1 VNRDWFC
8 IIDTNREGYLKMS
21 KNVMQELAKHID
33 GELGEKYGF
42 TLLVYEHGSETGRTN
57 YVSNSN
63 REDVVKAMKEFI
75 EKTETAWG
83 AHKL

>member
-1 VNRDWFC
+1 
-8 IIDTNREGYLKMS
+8 MS
-21 KNVMQELAKHID
+21 KNIMQELAKHID
-33 GELGEKYGF
+33 STLGSKYGF
-42 TLLVYEHGSETGRTN
+42 FLMVYEHDNDSGRSN

-75 EKTETAWG
+75 EKTEDAYG

>member
-1 VNRDWFC
+1 
-8 IIDTNREGYLKMS
+8 
-21 KNVMQELAKHID
+21 MQELAKEINSK
-33 GELGEKYGF
+33 LGKNYGF
-42 TLLVYEHGSETGRTN
+42 FLMVYEHNSESGRSN

-75 EKTETAWG
+75 EKTEDAWG

>member
-1 VNRDWFC
+1 
-8 IIDTNREGYLKMS
+8 MS
-21 KNVMQELAKHID
+21 KNIMQGLAKYI
-33 GELGEKYGF
+33 ESKLGKKYGF
-42 TLLVYEHGSETGRTN
+42 FLMVYEHNNESGRSN

-75 EKTETAWG
+75 EKSEDSWG